1 MKLKNIE
8 ELMKMSKKEVY
19 DYQDI
24 VSKNASLGWNV
35 YKIKEAEEK
44 I

>member
-1 MKLKNIE
+1 MKLKNIK
-8 ELMKMSKKEVY
+8 ELMKMSKQEVY

-35 YKIKEAEEK
+35 YKIKEAQEE
-44 I
+44 